1 MAEIDVVVAGR
12 TYRLGCEDGQE
23 RHLAALAAS
32 VDAEARAIAAQTG
45 TMQEAKLLLMAALMI
60 ADREAE
66 AVAAKARAEAEAEQA
81 LSRPAADPGLAAALA
96 RLEAVVAE
104 AERDA

>member
-32 VDAEARAIAAQTG
+32 IDAEARAIAAQTG
-45 TMQEAKLLLMAALMI
+45 TMQEAKLLLMAALMM
-60 ADREAE
+60 ADRETEAQAARAGAE
-66 AVAAKARAEAEAEQA
+66 AALAEAQT
-81 LSRPAADPGLAAALA
+81 RPAADPALAAALA
-96 RLEAVVAE
+96 RLEAMVAE
-104 AERDA
+104 AEA